1 MKILFIVNIL
11 EINQNDNCQPTHHN
25 HNDHSNPDDHCDPDD
40 SDNHDV
46 SLWS

>member
-11 EINQNDNCQPTHHN
+11 DNRHYQNDNCEPTHHN
-25 HNDHSNPDDHCDPDD
+25 HNDHSNPDD

-46 SLWS
+46 SL